1 MKKKIINC
9 FACPVIHGYASIKAM
24 KHPCD
29 FFKGKII
36 DTILSRWKF
45 MIAVDW
51 FVVVRLEPTFLRRK
65 RRHQKKKGEMNMVN
79 AREGSKNVQRRTVFT
94 TFPYISSGLVRQRR
108 YSSIVYAKCYWRLA
122 VACTGSIAD
131 EARQNR
137 AHWHITSIAFGDD
150 SLLAHVGTNE
160 CHKSLRNC
168 QQNQCAI
175 IICFSMASNIDTRCP
190 GVFRVC

>member
-1 MKKKIINC
+1 M
-9 FACPVIHGYASIKAM
+9 
-24 KHPCD
+24 
-29 FFKGKII
+29 
-36 DTILSRWKF
+36 
-45 MIAVDW
+45 W
-51 FVVVRLEPTFLRRK
+51 FLQRQNYRYNPISLEVHDCSWLVRCCAPRAYFLRRK

-190 GVFRVC
+190 GFFRVCWNCLVDGPF